1 MNEEFLP
8 PVDEGFVK
16 KTASPEKFHQGRHA
30 DVLKARESNL
40 SLVEV
45 HTVGSNEFGQCGI
58 LKDIRK
64 IPVDNRLSSNF
75 AENQKKLAESNH
87 EWHKQFKLV
96 SAEEI
101 PKHVEQFENAFEAS
115 SRKSKP
121 YQFTNIAAGR
131 QTSLAIG
138 WRRGV
143 QVGRKNWKVF
153 ASGLNHFNQLGK
165 HVTRSA
171 PRDMDGNVIKDQ
183 FDERG
188 YRFTAQQEERE
199 IEEEVLAAFREIDFS
214 SLGIPNI
221 YRPSHISSGGGHSAV
236 VFCHEDYD
244 PFGDP
249 QENIARVTQYPN
261 LLVTLGNND
270 FGQCGHNFLER
281 FQQIIPAQAI
291 INKASEI
298 IWNPVKERCFKY
310 HQLTSD
316 SQVLKLQSNSTI
328 VNFSGKIKNYFQIN
342 RIINIYFLIKN
353 GVNCGSM
360 LFYLF
365 WK

>member
-1 MNEEFLP
+1 MNDEFLP

-30 DVLKARESNL
+30 DVLKARENNL
-40 SLVEV
+40 SPVEV
-45 HTVGSNEFGQCGI
+45 FTVGSNEFGQCGI
-58 LKDIRK
+58 LKDVRK
-64 IPVDNRLSSNF
+64 IPVDNRLSSSF

-96 SAEEI
+96 SAEDI
-101 PKHVEQFENAFEAS
+101 PRQIDQFENAFEAS

-143 QVGRKNWKVF
+143 QVGRRDWKVF
-153 ASGLNHFNQLGK
+153 ASGVNHFNQLGK
-165 HVTRSA
+165 HVTQSA
-171 PRDMDGNVIKDQ
+171 PKDIDGNVIKDQ

-188 YRFTAQQEERE
+188 YRISTHLEQGKE
-199 IEEEVLAAFREIDFS
+199 IEEETLAAFREIDFS

-249 QENIARVTQYPN
+249 QENISRVTQYPN

-270 FGQCGHNFLER
+270 FGQCGHENLES
-281 FQQIIPAQAI
+281 FQQIIPAQVI
-291 INKASEI
+291 RNKLSET
-298 IWNPVKERCFKY
+298 IWNPVKERC
-310 HQLTSD
+310 
-316 SQVLKLQSNSTI
+316 LKNL
-328 VNFSGKIKNYFQIN
+328 IN
-342 RIINIYFLIKN
+342 PLLVTNKLSI
-353 GVNCGSM
+353 
-360 LFYLF
+360 
-365 WK
+365 